1 MSEPTTPSTAASRRR
16 LRRDTDGGVIGGV
29 AAGLARH
36 LDVDVAYV
44 RIAFV
49 LTAVL
54 SGGGPGILAYLIAWI
69 AIPSGTAS
77 EAGAADAG
85 ASARTARAGD
95 DLAARLRRVTE
106 GRTGAFWFGVV
117 LVALGGFA
125 LLDTLLAPL
134 RSVLWWGSLGDL
146 LLPLALITIGVLV
159 WRSSQQRGPA
169 APVGAP
175 VVPPTSTPNAPPT
188 VQEGTG
194 PGGAHGGRPEDPT
207 EPLSGTRGERFE
219 DRAERFAARA
229 EAGLERFAEEVEQEI
244 ATWTAER
251 ERAGTRIGRLTFG
264 LAMMT
269 LGVLWLLGNLGVLAV
284 GPRQVLAGT
293 LMVVGL
299 GLLVSSVV
307 GRGRGLIAAGLVIT
321 PLVVILALTPRIPLI
336 VDGDG
341 PVVVDTSDPTVVRP
355 QSVAATGGTLEF
367 GVGAVVVDLRDLDVD
382 ELIDAGVT
390 TLDVALGVGDLR
402 ILLPTD
408 VTTDVVA
415 ELGIGRIDL
424 IGRTSGGFGVS
435 AEAIVAPSGPGA
447 AGDAVLVLR
456 VEQGIGRITVV
467 R

>member
-1 MSEPTTPSTAASRRR
+1 
-16 LRRDTDGGVIGGV
+16 
-29 AAGLARH
+29 
-36 LDVDVAYV
+36 
-44 RIAFV
+44 
-49 LTAVL
+49 
-54 SGGGPGILAYLIAWI
+54 
-69 AIPSGTAS
+69 
-77 EAGAADAG
+77 
-85 ASARTARAGD
+85 
-95 DLAARLRRVTE
+95 
-106 GRTGAFWFGVV
+106 
-117 LVALGGFA
+117 
-125 LLDTLLAPL
+125 
-134 RSVLWWGSLGDL
+134 
-146 LLPLALITIGVLV
+146 
-159 WRSSQQRGPA
+159 
-169 APVGAP
+169 
-175 VVPPTSTPNAPPT
+175 
-188 VQEGTG
+188 
-194 PGGAHGGRPEDPT
+194 
-207 EPLSGTRGERFE
+207 
-219 DRAERFAARA
+219 
-229 EAGLERFAEEVEQEI
+229 
-244 ATWTAER
+244 
-251 ERAGTRIGRLTFG
+251 
-264 LAMMT
+264 
-269 LGVLWLLGNLGVLAV
+269 
-284 GPRQVLAGT
+284 VLAGT

-355 QSVAATGGTLEF
+355 QSIAATGGTLEF

-415 ELGIGRIDL
+415 ELGIGQIDL